1 MVIAEDILFSLDA
14 QVQSYKMN
22 EVIFN
27 EGEQPK
33 YYFQIITGMVKLNNY
48 FEDGKEIIH
57 SVPFDGHC
65 FAESFLISDNRYP
78 INAIALNDCE
88 IIKLEKSKF
97 IQLIKDDPDLLLKLY
112 EYSAERMY
120 YRYMMFNAISVTQ
133 PLEKIKKVL
142 DSFKTYNKHTQPYSY
157 QVPFTRQQLA
167 ALAGLSA
174 ETVIRAVKKMEK
186 EKTVKIENGKIFY

>member
-1 MVIAEDILFSLDA
+1 MVIAEDVLFALDA
-14 QVQSYKMN
+14 EVQNFKMN
-22 EVIFN
+22 DIIFN
-27 EGEQPK
+27 EGDQPK
-33 YYFQIITGMVKLNNY
+33 YYYQIITGMIKLNNY

-65 FAESFLISDNRYP
+65 FAETFLISDKRYP
-78 INAIALNDCE
+78 VNAVALNDCE

-97 IQLIKDDPDLLLKLY
+97 IQLIKTDPDLLLNLY

-120 YRYMMFNAISVTQ
+120 YRYIMFNAISITQ
-133 PLEKIKKVL
+133 PLTKIKKVL
-142 DSFKTYNKHTQPYSY
+142 DSFKTYNNHTQPYSY

-167 ALAGLSA
+167 SLAGLSV
-174 ETVIRAVKKMEK
+174 ETVIRTVKKMEK

>member
-1 MVIAEDILFSLDA
+1 MVIAEDVLFSSDA
-14 QVQSYKMN
+14 EVQNFKMN
-22 EVIFN
+22 DIIFN
-27 EGEQPK
+27 EGDQPK
-33 YYFQIITGMVKLNNY
+33 YYYQIISGMVKLNNY

-65 FAESFLISDNRYP
+65 FAESFLISDKRYP
-78 INAIALNDCE
+78 INAVALNDCE

-97 IQLIKDDPDLLLKLY
+97 IQLIKTDPDLLLKLY

-120 YRYMMFNAISVTQ
+120 YRYIMFNAISITQ
-133 PLEKIKKVL
+133 PLAKIERVL
-142 DSFKTYNKHTQPYSY
+142 DSFKTYNKLSEPYSY

-167 ALAGLSA
+167 ALAGLSV